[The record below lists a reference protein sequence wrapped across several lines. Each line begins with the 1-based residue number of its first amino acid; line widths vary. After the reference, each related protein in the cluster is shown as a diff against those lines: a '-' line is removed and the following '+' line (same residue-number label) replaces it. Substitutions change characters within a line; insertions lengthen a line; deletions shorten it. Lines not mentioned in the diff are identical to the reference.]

1 MDDEFSEENIGLKRG
16 GLFSSSPLKN
26 AKFGR
31 THVVCKA
38 HKDDVEV

>member
-1 MDDEFSEENIGLKRG
+1 MDDEFSDKNMRLKRG
-16 GLFSSSPLKN
+16 DFFSSSPLKN

-31 THVVCKA
+31 THSVSMA